1 MVNYLLVCA
10 AMLLL
15 FLIFTVVA
23 LYRMER
29 SQTKEWQ
36 DLREDL
42 IGDLPTQQLVRRKTP
57 PATLRRRHA

>member
-1 MVNYLLVCA
+1 MVSYLIACA
-10 AMLLL
+10 TMLLL
-15 FLIFTVVA
+15 FLIFTMAA

-29 SQTKEWQ
+29 LQTKEWQ

-42 IGDLPTQQLVRRKTP
+42 IGDLPTQELVRRKTP